1 MVANL
6 RNRRAM
12 ECRLIYID
20 GHLGSM
26 KQCSQAYNSFST
38 FKGWEVEKFSGIT
51 PNNIK
56 KQKEF
61 SYTIKKN
68 SRLLNFQKED
78 ENRFLT
84 KLSCA
89 INHVKFWKEVLK
101 KNKTMVFLEHD
112 AICIGD
118 WKDVDFDE
126 YLILNAEYVF
136 RKPNKLGTSRYL
148 DYTFPGDKGIYSLP
162 KNYRLRYY
170 RDNDWKGSNMVPG
183 TGAYAITPKG
193 AEKMVEVAKNSID
206 QSDFMLNS
214 YNINI
219 EYLLPSPVKFNN
231 KNLSTSYGI

>member
-1 MVANL
+1 MVVNL
-6 RNRRAM
+6 QSRKVM
-12 ECRLIYID
+12 KCRLIYID

-51 PNNIK
+51 PTNIK
-56 KQKEF
+56 KQKEYF
-61 SYTIKKN
+61 YPIKKN
-68 SRLLNFQKED
+68 SRLLDFQQEN

-89 INHVKFWKEVLK
+89 INHVKFWKKVIKRNEP
-101 KNKTMVFLEHD
+101 MAFLEHD
-112 AICIGD
+112 AICTND
-118 WKDVDFDE
+118 WKQVEFDE
-126 YLILNAEYVF
+126 YLILNAEHVF
-136 RKPNKLGTSRYL
+136 RKPNKLAL
-148 DYTFPGDKGIYSLP
+148 QKFLNYTFPGDGGVYSLP
-162 KNYRLRYY
+162 ENYGLQYY
-170 RDNDWKGSNMVPG
+170 RNNNWKNSNMVPG

-193 AEKMVEVAKNSID
+193 AKKMIEVAKNSMD